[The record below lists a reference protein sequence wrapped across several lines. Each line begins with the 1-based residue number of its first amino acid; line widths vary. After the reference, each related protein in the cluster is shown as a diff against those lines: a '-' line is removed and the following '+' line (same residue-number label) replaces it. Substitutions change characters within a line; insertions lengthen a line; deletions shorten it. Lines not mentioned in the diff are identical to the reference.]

1 MIVVNSFFGKLQP
14 KVVIWIPVT
23 LKSSPKTPLSPL
35 SSRSYYFPFTS
46 LLKTLTLWAID
57 QDIVQKLLDGKIIS
71 LLSQTLL
78 TKNDFNSFLKGW
90 IFKVFEHY
98 FDPWPTVWWPESY
111 QNLIWSRLLN
121 VRTCACGLTL
131 PTAGVLWFFFLSP
144 FPVFLYEILHYHVPK
159 SQLMPFRLDQNR
171 SFGVA
176 GGRNQP

>member
-78 TKNDFNSFLKGW
+78 TKSDFNSILK
-90 IFKVFEHY
+90 
-98 FDPWPTVWWPESY
+98 
-111 QNLIWSRLLN
+111 RLN
-121 VRTCACGLTL
+121 
-131 PTAGVLWFFFLSP
+131 
-144 FPVFLYEILHYHVPK
+144 I
-159 SQLMPFRLDQNR
+159 Q
-171 SFGVA
+171 SF
-176 GGRNQP
+176 